1 MKICFFGGTFNPV
14 HNGHIRLLENAS
26 KHFAF
31 DKIIIIPTNIP
42 PHKEVVFSVSDN
54 DRLNMC
60 KLAFDGIAEVSDYE
74 ITQNTVSY
82 TINTMTY
89 FKNIYPD
96 EDFYFLMGSD
106 MFFMFEKWKD
116 YQKLISLVSIIVASR
131 EENEMTSLEIKKEE
145 LEAEGARIYIMKSDP
160 YIVSSTVLRNII
172 KTGKQDFSCYLPE
185 RVVKYILDKKLYL
198 E

>member
-14 HNGHIRLLENAS
+14 HNGHVRLLENA
-26 KHFAF
+26 KEYFDF
-31 DKIIIIPTNIP
+31 DKIIVIPTNIP

-74 ITQNTVSY
+74 IVENTVSY
-82 TINTMTY
+82 TINTMY
-89 FKNIYPD
+89 HFKEIYPND
-96 EDFYFLMGSD
+96 EFYFLMGSD
-106 MFFMFEKWKD
+106 MLFMFEKWKN
-116 YQKLISLVSIIVASR
+116 YKELISLISVIVASR
-131 EENEMTSLEIKKEE
+131 EDDEFLAIEKKKLE
-145 LEAEGARIYIMKSDP
+145 LEEDGAKIYIVKADP
-160 YIVSSTVLRNII
+160 YIISSSEIRNKI
-172 KTGKQDFSCYLPE
+172 KSGEKDFSCYLPE

>member
-14 HNGHIRLLENAS
+14 HNGHVRLLENA
-26 KHFAF
+26 KEYFDF
-31 DKIIIIPTNIP
+31 DKIIVIPTNIP

-74 ITQNTVSY
+74 IVENTVSY
-82 TINTMTY
+82 TINTMY
-89 FKNIYPD
+89 HFKEIYPND
-96 EDFYFLMGSD
+96 EFYFLMGSD
-106 MFFMFEKWKD
+106 MLFMFEKWKS
-116 YQKLISLVSIIVASR
+116 YKELISLISIVVASR
-131 EENEMTSLEIKKEE
+131 EDDEFLAIEKKKLE
-145 LEAEGARIYIMKSDP
+145 LEEDGAKIYIIKEDP
-160 YIVSSTVLRNII
+160 YIISSSEIRNKI
-172 KTGKQDFSCYLPE
+172 KSGEKDFSCYLPE

>member
-14 HNGHIRLLENAS
+14 HNGHVRLLENA
-26 KHFAF
+26 KEYFDF
-31 DKIIIIPTNIP
+31 DKIIVIPTNIP

-74 ITQNTVSY
+74 IVENTVSY
-82 TINTMTY
+82 TINTMY
-89 FKNIYPD
+89 HFKEIYPND
-96 EDFYFLMGSD
+96 EFYFLMGSD
-106 MFFMFEKWKD
+106 MLFMFEKWKN
-116 YQKLISLVSIIVASR
+116 YKELISLISIIVASR
-131 EENEMTSLEIKKEE
+131 EDDEFLAIEKKKLE
-145 LEAEGARIYIMKSDP
+145 LEEDGAKIYIVKADP
-160 YIVSSTVLRNII
+160 YIISSSEIRNKI
-172 KTGKQDFSCYLPE
+172 KSGEKDFSCYLPE